1 MSVTVDREQLAAE
14 KLGLLTVGEVL
25 THVQRENRL
34 VVNLLIDGQEPDLSQ
49 VDGVRKSLLLGH
61 TVYIETVEPKQMA
74 TEVLDEVERQML
86 DADRLKSEAVEQF
99 GRNNPQ
105 KGMQRLS
112 GCFST
117 WQHAQESIRKTAQL
131 LRVDLDAVR
140 VGEFSLTQFLNN
152 FTGQLREIRSAL
164 EMRDYVSLSDT
175 LTYEMSELT
184 VTWIAAIDAVRS
196 VMAV

>member
-1 MSVTVDREQLAAE
+1 MSVTVDREQLAAD

-34 VVNLLIDGQEPDLSQ
+34 VVNLLIDGLEPDLSQ
-49 VDGVRKSLLLGH
+49 VDGVRKSPLLGH
-61 TVYIETVEPKQMA
+61 TIYIETVEPRQMA
-74 TEVLDEVERQML
+74 TEVLDEVERQLL

-105 KGMQRLS
+105 KGIQRLS

-131 LRVDLDAVR
+131 LRVDLAIVH
-140 VGEFSLTQFLNN
+140 VGDISLMDFLAK
-152 FTGQLREIRSAL
+152 FAIQLRDIRSAL

-175 LTYEMSELT
+175 LTYEMSQLT
-184 VTWIAAIDAVRS
+184 SRWIAAIDAVRLAM
-196 VMAV
+196 VA

>member
-14 KLGLLTVGEVL
+14 QLGLLTVGEVL

-34 VVNLLIDGQEPDLSQ
+34 VVNLLIDGLEPDLSQ

-61 TVYIETVEPKQMA
+61 TIYIETVEPRQMA
-74 TEVLDEVERQML
+74 SEVLDEVERQLL

-105 KGMQRLS
+105 KGIQRLS

-131 LRVDLDAVR
+131 LRVDLTLVR
-140 VGEFSLTQFLNN
+140 VGDISLMDFLAK
-152 FTGQLREIRSAL
+152 FTSQLRDIRSAL

-175 LTYEMSELT
+175 LTYEMSQLT
-184 VTWIAAIDAVRS
+184 SRWIAAIDAVRS
-196 VMAV
+196 VMAA

>member
-1 MSVTVDREQLAAE
+1 MSVTVDREQLAAD

-34 VVNLLIDGQEPDLSQ
+34 VVNLLIDGLEPDLSQ

-61 TVYIETVEPKQMA
+61 TIYIETVEPRQMA
-74 TEVLDEVERQML
+74 SEVLDEVERQLL

-105 KGMQRLS
+105 KGIQRLS

-117 WQHAQESIRKTAQL
+117 WHHAQESIRKTAQL
-131 LRVDLDAVR
+131 LRVDLTLVR
-140 VGEFSLTQFLNN
+140 VGDISLMDFLAK
-152 FTGQLREIRSAL
+152 FTNQLRDIRSAL

-175 LTYEMSELT
+175 LTYEMSQLT
-184 VTWIAAIDAVRS
+184 SRWIAAIDAVRS
-196 VMAV
+196 VMVA

>member
-14 KLGLLTVGEVL
+14 TLGLLTVGEVL

-74 TEVLDEVERQML
+74 NEVLDEVERQML

-140 VGEFSLTQFLNN
+140 VGEFSLTQFLNK

-184 VTWIAAIDAVRS
+184 STWIAAIDAVRS